1 MLLPRQKQAQQK
13 MIEGEENVI
22 SHQHSSPVNA
32 PAKQTIS
39 CRGQLTTLLAGED
52 LRHSQIS
59 GKSIPVAGL
68 I

>member
-1 MLLPRQKQAQQK
+1 MYMGELFILSTCMLFFVYTTLLLD
-13 MIEGEENVI
+13 
-22 SHQHSSPVNA
+22 A

-39 CRGQLTTLLAGED
+39 HRGQLTTLLAGED
-52 LRHSQIS
+52 FRHSQIS

>member
-1 MLLPRQKQAQQK
+1 MPLFV
-13 MIEGEENVI
+13 VI
-22 SHQHSSPVNA
+22 MDA

-39 CRGQLTTLLAGED
+39 RRGQLTTLLAGED

-59 GKSIPVAGL
+59 GKSIPVAGP